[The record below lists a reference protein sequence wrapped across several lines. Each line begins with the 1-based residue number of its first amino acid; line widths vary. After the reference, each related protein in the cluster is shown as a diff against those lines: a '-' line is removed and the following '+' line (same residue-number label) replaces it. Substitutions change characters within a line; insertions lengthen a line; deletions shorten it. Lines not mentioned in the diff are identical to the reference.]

1 LDALGKANALWKER
15 VTAFSYDLVF
25 LLDPWESIYK
35 KDAQRMETFEE
46 AKQYFSYIK
55 RIYEEDHQVVIVPKI
70 SVSKRVK
77 FILHYLEDWNE

>member
-1 LDALGKANALWKER
+1 
-15 VTAFSYDLVF
+15 
-25 LLDPWESIYK
+25 
-35 KDAQRMETFEE
+35 METFEE

-70 SVSKRVK
+70 SVTERVK